1 VNAYDLHCLEPACGE
16 CGATACDC
24 AAIADV
30 TRLAVEMVACVGP
43 SAALRSTDETVT
55 AALAEWDLWSG
66 YASALRAAIA
76 VAAAKAERAAD
87 QAERDECCGDVC
99 DVCADR
105 DSEGNVSF

>member
-1 VNAYDLHCLEPACGE
+1 MNAYDAAYCEPACGE
-16 CGATACDC
+16 CGAAACDC
-24 AAIADV
+24 AALADV

-43 SAALRSTDETVT
+43 SAALRSTDETV
-55 AALAEWDLWSG
+55 AEALSEWDLWSG
-66 YASALRAAIA
+66 YAFALRAAIA

-105 DSEGNVSF
+105 DSDGNVSF